1 MAIYHLSV
9 KIISRNK
16 GRSSV
21 GASAYRAGEKIK
33 NEYDGITHN
42 YSKRTD
48 VIYKKIL
55 LPNNAPNEYEKRE
68 VLWNEV
74 EKAEKRINSRTA
86 REIEVAL
93 PIELSKEQQIRLV
106 EKYVINNFINNG
118 MCADICIHSKDNN
131 PHAHIML
138 TTREVDENGFTI
150 KNRDWDKKENIEIW
164 RKNWADEINIFLS
177 QNNIN
182 EKVDYRSFERQ
193 ELEKLP
199 TKHLGSYQNKL
210 KKQGILTDKQIYNDE
225 IKVTNDKIKSI
236 NEKIDYLQ
244 NKEYPNLLIIDNI
257 SKLRDEILLKKEEDY
272 LRQSYIRNKES
283 EIIKVENKVREVKE
297 YINKYNWLCRN
308 KDNNLKELNKF
319 KGILGFLGKSTKSNI
334 IDEINSIENDINTL
348 NNKFY
353 NEFNYNLADN
363 INLINN
369 LNTKV
374 KNMYDEIG
382 YEKQKYKSSCNERNK
397 LIEEYKKEIVI
408 GILNIDD
415 DYLNDFLYTIKNYDK
430 GDKHIFSNGESIN
443 KYLSYISTNILPR
456 EFENIKNTYLK
467 DIKDIYI
474 SQDKL
479 DYIKQFNKE
488 KFYFKLFKDENVNN
502 KFNVYNI
509 NRNRNMDY
517 DLDR

>member
-9 KIISRNK
+9 KVISRNK
-16 GRSSV
+16 GRSAV

-42 YSKRTD
+42 YSKRND
-48 VIYKKIL
+48 VIYKQIL
-55 LPNNAPNEYEKRE
+55 LPNNAPNEYKKRE

-93 PIELSKEQQIRLV
+93 PIELIQEQQIQLV
-106 EKYVINNFINNG
+106 EKYVINNFINSG
-118 MCADICIHSKDNN
+118 MCADICIHNKDNN

-138 TTREVDENGFTI
+138 TTREVNENGFTI

-164 RKNWADEINIFLS
+164 RKNWANEINIFLS
-177 QNNIN
+177 QNNID
-182 EKVDYRSFERQ
+182 EKVDHRSFERQ
-193 ELEKLP
+193 GVEKLP

-225 IKVTNDKIKSI
+225 IKVTNDKIKAI
-236 NEKIDYLQ
+236 NEKIGYLQ

-257 SKLRDEILLKKEEDY
+257 SKLRDEIVSKEEEDY
-272 LRQSYIRNKES
+272 LRQRYIRNKER
-283 EIIKVENKVREVKE
+283 ELIKLENKVRDIKK
-297 YINKYNWLCRN
+297 YIDKYNWLYRN

-319 KGILGFLGKSTKSNI
+319 KGILGFLGKSAKYNI
-334 IDEINSIENDINTL
+334 IDEINSIENDINIL
-348 NNKFY
+348 NNEFY

-369 LNTKV
+369 LNTQV
-374 KNMYDEIG
+374 KNMYEEIG
-382 YEKQKYKSSCNERNK
+382 YEKQKYKSFVNEGHQ
-397 LIEEYKKEIVI
+397 LIEEYKKQIVI

-415 DYLNDFLYTIKNYDK
+415 DYLDNFLYTIKNYDK
-430 GDKHIFSNGESIN
+430 GDKYTFSNGESIN
-443 KYLSYISTNILPR
+443 KHLSYISTMILPR
-456 EFENIKNTYLK
+456 EFENIKNNYLE
-467 DIKDIYI
+467 DIKDIYV

-488 KFYFKLFKDENVNN
+488 KFYFKLFKDKKVNN
-502 KFNVYNI
+502 KFNSYNK
-509 NRNRNMDY
+509 NKDMY
-517 DLDR
+517 YEL

>member
-9 KIISRNK
+9 KVISRNK
-16 GRSSV
+16 GRSAV

-42 YSKRTD
+42 YSKRND
-48 VIYKKIL
+48 VIYKQIL
-55 LPNNAPNEYEKRE
+55 LPNNAPSEYKKRE

-93 PIELSKEQQIRLV
+93 PIELSQEQQIQLV
-106 EKYVINNFINNG
+106 QKYVTNNFINSG
-118 MCADICIHSKDNN
+118 MCADICIHNKDNN

-138 TTREVDENGFTI
+138 TTREVNENGFTI

-177 QNNIN
+177 QNNID
-182 EKVDYRSFERQ
+182 EKIDHRSFERQ
-193 ELEKLP
+193 GVEKLP

-210 KKQGILTDKQIYNDE
+210 KKQGILTDKQIYNNEVKGINIKIE
-225 IKVTNDKIKSI
+225 II
-236 NEKIDYLQ
+236 NKKIDYLQ

-257 SKLRDEILLKKEEDY
+257 SKLRDKIVLKTEEDY
-272 LRQSYIRNKES
+272 LRQSYIRDKQNEL
-283 EIIKVENKVREVKE
+283 IKLENKVTKVKE
-297 YINKYNWLCRN
+297 YIDKYNWFCRD

-319 KGILGFLGKSTKSNI
+319 KGILGFLGKNTKSNI
-334 IDEINSIENDINTL
+334 IDEINRIETDIDTL

-353 NEFNYNLADN
+353 NEFNYNLIDN
-363 INLINN
+363 NNLINN
-369 LNTKV
+369 LNIQV
-374 KNMYDEIG
+374 KNMYDEID
-382 YEKQKYKSSCNERNK
+382 YEKQKSKSSGNERHQ
-397 LIEEYKKEIVI
+397 LIQEYKKQIVI

-415 DYLNDFLYTIKNYDK
+415 NYLEDFLYTIKNYDK
-430 GDKHIFSNGESIN
+430 GDKYTFSNGENIN
-443 KYLSYISTNILPR
+443 KHLSYISTNILPK
-456 EFENIKNTYLK
+456 EFENIKNTYLE
-467 DIKDIYI
+467 DIYV

-488 KFYFKLFKDENVNN
+488 KFYFKLFKDKKVNDKIN
-502 KFNVYNI
+502 IYNRCRDI
-509 NRNRNMDY
+509 NY
-517 DLDR
+517 DLEL